1 MSPYVCWPMLSRM
14 AIFVESLIKIK
25 SIYFHVNFWHNFF
38 VNVTKLKLE
47 TCVSFPKIFF
57 QKLCEN
63 KLTLFWPLWQW
74 GWANGWTPWWYNLF
88 KMAIPDLFIIVY
100 VINFLIENFGNKIKI
115 KNMTCFEM
123 KTQIKSSFSRNLNI
137 NNKQRQIWISR
148 ARAPDTE
155 RNPGTGSEGT
165 PPPGV
170 SQAGINSRRSR
181 HPPSVRLY
189 NSSRHHATQGF
200 R

>member
-1 MSPYVCWPMLSRM
+1 MLGVKNATLDDEFELEIRFSAWPTLSLCLVMSPYVCWPMLSRM

-148 ARAPDTE
+148 ARKFRTV
-155 RNPGTGSEGT
+155 GK
-165 PPPGV
+165 
-170 SQAGINSRRSR
+170 
-181 HPPSVRLY
+181 RL
-189 NSSRHHATQGF
+189 
-200 R
+200 